1 MQHVL
6 LDEKPVKEE
15 ISLFNN
21 LNRFLF
27 LPHLVQLFFKGR
39 YDRMAY
45 ILTHDLFTK
54 HTVVVLNQHSE
65 TFTLLQSIDNDI
77 SHIYC
82 ILIPEGHV
90 VYTDKS
96 PESHSFTKGERRSK

>member
-1 MQHVL
+1 
-6 LDEKPVKEE
+6 
-15 ISLFNN
+15 
-21 LNRFLF
+21 
-27 LPHLVQLFFKGR
+27 
-39 YDRMAY
+39 MAY

-54 HTVVVLNQHSE
+54 HTAVVLNQHSE

-96 PESHSFTKGERRSK
+96 PESHSFTKGERRSKWEECTYGELPKDPNYYSTPVIQQ